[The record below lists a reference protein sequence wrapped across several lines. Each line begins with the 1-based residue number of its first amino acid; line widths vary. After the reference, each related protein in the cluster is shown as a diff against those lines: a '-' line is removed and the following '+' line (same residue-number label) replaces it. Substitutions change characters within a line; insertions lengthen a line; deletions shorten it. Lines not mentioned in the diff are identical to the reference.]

1 MKMGAILQK
10 ELKLINSP
18 LIKEVRGR
26 GLFIGVEIKQEA
38 HVNGNH
44 LAKLL
49 KARGLLS
56 KATHDSTIRLTPP
69 LVINEGQIMEAV
81 DIFKLGIKD
90 LEKMNHEYATKK
102 HLKDNKILS
111 NSI

>member
-102 HLKDNKILS
+102 H
-111 NSI
+111 